1 MKKASSSKKI
11 NSYLKEK
18 KRLVD
23 QSLDKY
29 LPKASVYPQALHKA
43 MRYSLFSGGKRL
55 RPILTI
61 AAAETRNRNTKAV
74 LPAACAVELIHTF
87 SLIHDDLPA
96 LDDDDFR
103 RGKPSCHRAFG
114 EDIAILAGD
123 ALLTLG
129 FELLGESERI
139 GRGFLKP
146 GILITEMAGAIGTSG
161 MIGGQVVD
169 LESQK
174 KKIGARELKY
184 IHEKKTAAL
193 ITAALRIGGIIGQ
206 APTQELSALTN
217 FGRAMGVCFQLVDD
231 LLDEEKDIGGASYLG
246 RIGRKKTMAKI
257 KELTLKAG
265 KSLKPLGKRGETL
278 KAINMAMVK
287 RVK

>member
-1 MKKASSSKKI
+1 MKKGFSSKKI

-23 QSLDKY
+23 RSLDRY
-29 LPKASVYPQALHKA
+29 LPSARAYPQSIHKA
-43 MRYSLFSGGKRL
+43 MRYSLFSNGKRL

-61 AAAETRNRNTKAV
+61 AAAAIGNGKSMAL

-123 ALLTLG
+123 ALLVLG
-129 FELLGESERI
+129 FGLLGESERM
-139 GRGFLKP
+139 GREFLKP
-146 GILITEMAGAIGTSG
+146 GILIREMAGAIGTCG

-169 LESQK
+169 MESQK

-184 IHEKKTAAL
+184 INEKKTAAL
-193 ITAALRIGGIIGQ
+193 ITGALRIGGIIG
-206 APTQELSALTN
+206 ELPQRELTALTN
-217 FGRAMGVCFQLVDD
+217 FGKAMGVCFQIVDD
-231 LLDEEKDIGGASYLG
+231 VLDEEKDDT
-246 RIGRKKTMAKI
+246 KKSMAKI
-257 KELTLKAG
+257 KELTLKAES
-265 KSLKPLGKRGETL
+265 SLKPLGQRGERL
-278 KAINMAMVK
+278 KAINTAMIK

>member
-1 MKKASSSKKI
+1 MKKGFSSKKI

-23 QSLDKY
+23 QGLDKY
-29 LPKASVYPQALHKA
+29 VPKASAYPQAIHKA
-43 MRYSLFSGGKRL
+43 MRYSLFTGGKRL

-61 AAAETRNRNTKAV
+61 AAAATGNGKSVV
-74 LPAACAVELIHTF
+74 LLPTACAVEIIHTF
-87 SLIHDDLPA
+87 SLIHDDLPS

-123 ALLTLG
+123 ALLVLG
-129 FELLGESERI
+129 FGLLGESERM

-146 GILITEMAGAIGTSG
+146 GILIREMAGAIGTCG

-174 KKIGARELKY
+174 KKIGARGLKY
-184 IHEKKTAAL
+184 INEKKTAAL
-193 ITAALRIGGIIGQ
+193 ITGALRIGGIIGQ
-206 APTQELSALTN
+206 VPPRELTALTN
-217 FGRAMGVCFQLVDD
+217 FGKAMGVSFQIVDD
-231 LLDEEKDIGGASYLG
+231 MLDQKKDN
-246 RIGRKKTMAKI
+246 RKKSMSKV
-257 KELTLKAG
+257 KELTLKAE
-265 KSLKPLGKRGETL
+265 SFLKPLGERGEVL
-278 KAINMAMVK
+278 KAINKAMVC

>member
-1 MKKASSSKKI
+1 MTRGFSSKKI
-11 NSYLKEK
+11 NRYLKEK

-23 QSLDKY
+23 RSLDRY
-29 LPKASVYPQALHKA
+29 VPGASAYPQSIHKA
-43 MRYSLFSGGKRL
+43 MRYSLFSNGKRL

-61 AAAETRNRNTKAV
+61 AAAAIGNWKRPAL

-87 SLIHDDLPA
+87 SLMHDDLPS

-123 ALLTLG
+123 ALLVLG
-129 FELLGESERI
+129 FGLLGESERM
-139 GRGFLKP
+139 GRKFLEP
-146 GILITEMAGAIGTSG
+146 GILIKEMAGAIGTRG

-174 KKIGARELKY
+174 KKIGVRELKY

-193 ITAALRIGGIIGQ
+193 ITGALRIGGIIGQ
-206 APTQELSALTN
+206 VPKRDLSALTN
-217 FGRAMGVCFQLVDD
+217 FGMAMGVCFQIVDD
-231 LLDEEKDIGGASYLG
+231 VLDEEKDDT
-246 RIGRKKTMAKI
+246 KKTMAKI
-257 KELTLKAG
+257 KELTLKAE
-265 KSLKPLGKRGETL
+265 SFLKPLRERGEVL
-278 KAINMAMVK
+278 KAINKAMVC